1 MLSAMNNPAE
11 DLLRIS
17 MSHGL
22 PRCLHAVAELGIAD
36 ALGES
41 PRTAEEL
48 SRDTGANADALAR
61 TLRVLSAEGIF
72 EARDG
77 AWGHSPISRLLRSD
91 HPQSMRSF
99 VRMIG
104 LPVYWRGFE
113 YFEDALRTGE
123 SPQQKAVPGGYWKY
137 LSENPEA
144 SRLFDE
150 AMMGKA
156 YGQIAGVLKSYDFS
170 GFQTIADIGG
180 GRGHL
185 LAAVLKA
192 APQAHGILFDQPHV
206 TAAAQAAGMESQQLQ
221 MHPGSFFEDALPS
234 ADCYL
239 IMQVIHDW
247 SDNEAARILTAIRKA
262 AAPGAKLLMIE
273 GIVPEDSKPG
283 WIKMLDLQMLTLLNG
298 KERTEKEYSQMLRAA
313 GFRLDRL
320 IDVGMSTA
328 ILESVA
334 V

>member
-1 MLSAMNNPAE
+1 MNDPAE

-41 PRTAEEL
+41 PRSAEEL
-48 SRDTGANADALAR
+48 ARDTATDAGALAR
-61 TLRVLSAEGIF
+61 TLRVLSAAGIF
-72 EARDG
+72 EPRDG
-77 AWGHSPISRLLRSD
+77 AWGHTPASHLLRSD

-113 YFEDALRTGE
+113 YFVDALRTGE
-123 SPQQKAVPGGYWKY
+123 SVQERVVPGGFWRY
-137 LSENPEA
+137 LSEHPEA
-144 SRLFDE
+144 ARLFDE

-156 YGQIAGVLKSYDFS
+156 AGQIAGVLGSYDFS
-170 GFQTIADIGG
+170 AFGTIADIGG

-185 LAAVLKA
+185 LAAVLQA
-192 APQAHGILFDQPHV
+192 ASRAQGVLFDQPHV
-206 TAAAQAAGMESQQLQ
+206 TAAAQAAGMESERLRV
-221 MHPGSFFEDALPS
+221 HPGDFFMDALPS

-247 SDNEAARILTAIRKA
+247 NDSESRSDSRRHSKGGGVGCQ
-262 AAPGAKLLMIE
+262 APADRVHCSRGFEAKLD
-273 GIVPEDSKPG
+273 EDARSA
-283 WIKMLDLQMLTLLNG
+283 DADFAVG
-298 KERTEKEYSQMLRAA
+298 KRADRERVLGNASDR
-313 GFRLDRL
+313 RLPSGSSD
-320 IDVGMSTA
+320 
-328 ILESVA
+328 
-334 V
+334 

>member
-1 MLSAMNNPAE
+1 MNNPAD

-22 PRCLHAVAELGIAD
+22 PRCLHAVAELGVAD

-41 PRTAEEL
+41 PRSAEEL
-48 SRDTGANADALAR
+48 AKDTGTHPEALAR
-61 TLRVLSAEGIF
+61 TLRLLSTEGIF

-77 AWGHSPISRLLRSD
+77 AWAHTPASRLLRSD

-113 YFEDALRTGE
+113 YFAESLRTGQSVQE
-123 SPQQKAVPGGYWKY
+123 KVVPGGYWKY

-150 AMMGKA
+150 AMTGKSA
-156 YGQIAGVLKSYDFS
+156 GQIAGVLQSYDFS
-170 GFQTIADIGG
+170 GFKTIADIGG

-192 APQAHGILFDQPHV
+192 APHAHGVLFDQPHV
-206 TAAAQAAGMESQQLQ
+206 TAAAQAAGVESQRLR
-221 MHPGSFFEDALPS
+221 MHPGSFFADALPS

-247 SDNEAARILTAIRKA
+247 NDQEAVRILKAIRKA
-262 AAPGAKLLMIE
+262 AAPGAKLLLIE
-273 GIVPEDSKPG
+273 CIVPEDSKPS
-283 WIKMLDLQMLTLLNG
+283 WTKMLDLQMLTLLSG
-298 KERTEKEYSQMLRAA
+298 KERTEKEYSEMLRTA

-320 IDVGMSTA
+320 IDIGMSTS

-334 V
+334 I

>member
-1 MLSAMNNPAE
+1 MTNPAD

-22 PRCLHAVAELGIAD
+22 PRGLHAVAELGIAD

-41 PRTAEEL
+41 PRSAEEL
-48 SRDTGANADALAR
+48 ARDTGTHAEALAR
-61 TLRVLSAEGIF
+61 TLRVLSTEGIF
-72 EARDG
+72 EAFDG
-77 AWGHSPISRLLRSD
+77 GWRHTPASRLLRSD

-113 YFEDALRTGE
+113 YFADSLRTGQSVQE
-123 SPQQKAVPGGYWKY
+123 RVVPGGYWKY

-156 YGQIAGVLKSYDFS
+156 AGQIAGVLKSYDFS
-170 GFQTIADIGG
+170 AFRIIADIGG

-185 LAAVLKA
+185 MAAVLQA
-192 APQAHGILFDQPHV
+192 APQAQGALFDQPHV
-206 TAAAQAAGMESQQLQ
+206 TAAAQAAGMESERLR
-221 MHPGSFFEDALPS
+221 MHPGNFFTDALPS

-247 SDNEAARILTAIRKA
+247 SDHEAARILTAIRKA
-262 AAPGAKLLMIE
+262 AAPGATLLLIE
-273 GIVPEDSKPG
+273 CIVSEDSKPS
-283 WIKMLDLQMLTLLNG
+283 WTKMLDLQMLTLLSG
-298 KERTEKEYSQMLRAA
+298 KERTEKEYSEMLRIA
-313 GFRLDRL
+313 GFRLDRVSD
-320 IDVGMSTA
+320 IGMSTSM
-328 ILESVA
+328 LESVA

>member
-1 MLSAMNNPAE
+1 MNNPAD

-41 PRTAEEL
+41 PRSAEEL
-48 SRDTGANADALAR
+48 ARDTGTHPGALAR

-77 AWGHSPISRLLRSD
+77 GWTHTPASRLLRSD
-91 HPQSMRSF
+91 HQQSMRSF

-104 LPVYWRGFE
+104 LSVYWRGFE
-113 YFEDALRTGE
+113 YFADALRTGE
-123 SPQQKAVPGGYWKY
+123 SIQEKVVPGGYWKY

-144 SRLFDE
+144 ARLFDE

-156 YGQIAGVLKSYDFS
+156 AGQIAGVLKSYDFS
-170 GFQTIADIGG
+170 PFGTIADIGG

-185 LAAVLKA
+185 LAAVLDA
-192 APQAHGILFDQPHV
+192 APRARGVLFDQPHV
-206 TAAAQAAGMESQQLQ
+206 TAAAHAAGMESERLQL
-221 MHPGSFFEDALPS
+221 HPGDFFVDALPS

-247 SDNEAARILTAIRKA
+247 NDEKAARILAAIRRA
-262 AAPGAKLLMIE
+262 AAPGAKLLLIE
-273 GIVPEDSKPG
+273 CIVPDDSQPS
-283 WIKMLDLQMLTLLNG
+283 WTKMLDLQMLTLLSG
-298 KERTEKEYSQMLRAA
+298 KERTAHEYSAMLRTA
-313 GFRLDRL
+313 GFRLDRV
-320 IDVGMSTA
+320 IDVGLSTS

>member
-1 MLSAMNNPAE
+1 MNNPAD

-22 PRCLHAVAELGIAD
+22 PRSLHAVAELGIAD

-41 PRTAEEL
+41 PRSAEEL
-48 SRDTGANADALAR
+48 ARDTGTNAGALAR

-77 AWGHSPISRLLRSD
+77 AWGHTSASRLLRSD

-104 LPVYWRGFE
+104 LTVYWRGFE
-113 YFEDALRTGE
+113 YFADALKTGE
-123 SPQQKAVPGGYWKY
+123 SVQERVVPGGYWKY
-137 LSENPEA
+137 LSENPVA
-144 SRLFDE
+144 ARLFDE

-156 YGQIAGVLKSYDFS
+156 AGQIAGVLASYDFS
-170 GFQTIADIGG
+170 AFGTIADIGG

-185 LAAVLKA
+185 LAAVLHA
-192 APQAHGILFDQPHV
+192 APRAQGVLFDQPHV
-206 TAAAQAAGMESQQLQ
+206 TAAAQAAGMESERLRV
-221 MHPGSFFEDALPS
+221 HPGDFFMDALPS

-247 SDNEAARILTAIRKA
+247 SDEEAARILAAIRKA
-262 AAPGAKLLMIE
+262 ARPGAKLLMIE
-273 GIVPEDSKPG
+273 CVVQEDSKPS
-283 WIKMLDLQMLTLLNG
+283 WTKMLDLQMLTLLSG
-298 KERTEKEYSQMLRAA
+298 KERTEKEYRELLQSAR
-313 GFRLDRL
+313 FRLDRL
-320 IDVGMSTA
+320 IDVGMSTW
-328 ILESVA
+328 ILESIA

>member
-1 MLSAMNNPAE
+1 MNNPAD

-17 MSHGL
+17 MSHAL

-36 ALGES
+36 ALGDS
-41 PRTAEEL
+41 PRSAEEL
-48 SRDTGANADALAR
+48 ARDTGTHAGAVAR
-61 TLRVLSAEGIF
+61 ALRVLSAEGIF

-77 AWGHSPISRLLRSD
+77 AWGHTPASRLLRSD

-113 YFEDALRTGE
+113 YFADALRTGE
-123 SPQQKAVPGGYWKY
+123 SVQEKVVPGGYWKY

-156 YGQIAGVLKSYDFS
+156 AGQVAGILKSYNFS
-170 GFQTIADIGG
+170 GFRTIADIGG

-185 LAAVLKA
+185 LAAVL
-192 APQAHGILFDQPHV
+192 QATPRAQGILFDQPHV
-206 TAAAQAAGMESQQLQ
+206 TAAAQAAGMESERLRLR
-221 MHPGSFFEDALPS
+221 PGNFFTDALPS

-247 SDNEAARILTAIRKA
+247 SDSEAARILSAIRKA
-262 AAPGAKLLMIE
+262 AVPGTKLLLIE
-273 GIVPEDSKPG
+273 CIVPEEPKPS
-283 WIKMLDLQMLTLLNG
+283 WTKMLDLQMLVLLSG
-298 KERTEKEYSQMLRAA
+298 KERTEKEYSGMLRTA
-313 GFRLDRL
+313 GFRLDRV
-320 IDVGMSTA
+320 IDIGMSTS

>member
-1 MLSAMNNPAE
+1 MSNPAD

-36 ALGES
+36 ALGET
-41 PRTAEEL
+41 PRSADEL
-48 SRDTGANADALAR
+48 AKETGAHAGALAR
-61 TLRVLSAEGIF
+61 SLRVLSAEGIF

-77 AWGHSPISRLLRSD
+77 MWAHTPASRLLRSD

-104 LPVYWRGFE
+104 LDVYWRGFE
-113 YFEDALRTGE
+113 YFVDSLKTGQSAQE
-123 SPQQKAVPGGYWKY
+123 KVVPGGYWKY
-137 LSENPEA
+137 LSEHPEA

-156 YGQIAGVLKSYDFS
+156 AGQIHGVVTSYDFS
-170 GFQTIADIGG
+170 SFATIADIGG

-185 LAAVLKA
+185 LKAVLET
-192 APQAHGILFDQPHV
+192 APRARGVLFDQPHV
-206 TAAAQAAGMESQQLQ
+206 TAAAQAAGMESERLR
-221 MHPGSFFEDALPS
+221 MHPGSFFTDALPS

-247 SDNEAARILTAIRKA
+247 NDPEAARILAAIRKA
-262 AAPGAKLLMIE
+262 AAPGAKLLLIE
-273 GIVPEDSKPG
+273 CIIPPDSKPS
-283 WIKMLDLQMLTLLNG
+283 WPKMLDLQMLVLLSG
-298 KERTEKEYSQMLRAA
+298 KERTENEYREMLRTA
-313 GFRLDRL
+313 GFRLDRA
-320 IDVGMSTA
+320 IDIGMQTS